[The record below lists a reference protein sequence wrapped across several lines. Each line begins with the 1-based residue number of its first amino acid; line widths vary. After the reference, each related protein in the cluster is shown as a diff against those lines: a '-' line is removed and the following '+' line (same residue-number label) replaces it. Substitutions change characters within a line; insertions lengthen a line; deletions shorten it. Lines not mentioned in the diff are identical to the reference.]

1 MKIPA
6 LTLSIAA
13 LCAATSAAQTSQ
25 PFPPSGPPVI
35 VTSGEGVVKRA
46 PDRAWVTI
54 AAEDRARTPQEA
66 QQANVDA
73 MNAVIGRIRQ
83 AGIAD
88 DAIQTAGYTLQPEF
102 DYQNG
107 RQSLRD
113 YVARNQV
120 RVRVD
125 ALAKTGDVIGAA
137 VASGATSISGVQFD
151 LKDRSAAE
159 REAVSL
165 AVRDARQRADAAA
178 SGAGVQIERILRIE
192 EQREV
197 GPMPR
202 PMLAV
207 ARAGV
212 APGQA
217 DASVPLEG
225 GEIELH
231 AHVTL
236 TVAIR

>member
-13 LCAATSAAQTSQ
+13 LCAAPSFAQAPQ
-25 PFPPSGPPVI
+25 PFQPSGPAVI

-73 MNAVIGRIRQ
+73 MNTVIGRIKQ
-83 AGIAD
+83 AGVAD
-88 DAIQTAGYTLQPEF
+88 DAIQTSGYTLQPEF

-125 ALAKTGDVIGAA
+125 SLAKTGDVIGAA
-137 VASGATSISGVQFD
+137 VASGATSVTGVQFD
-151 LKDRSAAE
+151 LKDRSTVE
-159 REAVSL
+159 REAVTL

-192 EQREV
+192 EQRDV
-197 GPMPR
+197 APMPR
-202 PMLAV
+202 PMMAV
-207 ARAGV
+207 ARASAG
-212 APGQA
+212 GQA

-225 GEIELH
+225 GEIEIH

>member
-13 LCAATSAAQTSQ
+13 LCAAPSAAQTPQ
-25 PFPPSGPPVI
+25 PFQPSGPPVI

-73 MNAVIGRIRQ
+73 MNAVIGRIKQ
-83 AGIAD
+83 AGIGD
-88 DAIQTAGYTLQPEF
+88 DAIQTTGYTLQPEF

-125 ALAKTGDVIGAA
+125 TLAKTGDVISAA
-137 VASGATSISGVQFD
+137 VASGATSVSGVQFD

-159 REAVSL
+159 REAVTL

-192 EQREV
+192 EQRDLA
-197 GPMPR
+197 PMPR
-202 PMLAV
+202 PMMAV
-207 ARAGV
+207 ARAG
-212 APGQA
+212 AGGQV
-217 DASVPLEG
+217 DASVPVEG

-236 TVAIR
+236 TAAIR

>member
-6 LTLSIAA
+6 LILSIAA
-13 LCAATSAAQTSQ
+13 LCAAPSAAQTSQ
-25 PFPPSGPPVI
+25 PFQPSGPAAI

-66 QQANVDA
+66 QQTNVDA
-73 MNAVIGRIRQ
+73 MNAVIGRIKQ
-83 AGIAD
+83 AGVGE

-125 ALAKTGDVIGAA
+125 TLAKTGDVIGAA
-137 VASGATSISGVQFD
+137 VASGATSVTGVQFD

-159 REAVSL
+159 REAVTL
-165 AVRDARQRADAAA
+165 AVRDARERADAAA

-192 EQREV
+192 EQRDV
-197 GPMPR
+197 SPMPR
-202 PMLAV
+202 PMMAV
-207 ARAGV
+207 ARGGAGL
-212 APGQA
+212 QA

-225 GEIELH
+225 GEIEIH

-236 TVAIR
+236 TAAIR

>member
-6 LTLSIAA
+6 LTFSIAA
-13 LCAATSAAQTSQ
+13 LCAAPSAAQTSQ
-25 PFPPSGPPVI
+25 PFQPSGPAVI
-35 VTSGEGVVKRA
+35 VTSGEGVVKRP

-73 MNAVIGRIRQ
+73 MNAVIGRIKQ
-83 AGIAD
+83 AGVAD
-88 DAIQTAGYTLQPEF
+88 DAVQTAGYTLQPEF

-125 ALAKTGDVIGAA
+125 TLAKTGDVIGAA
-137 VASGATSISGVQFD
+137 VASGATSVTGVQFD

-159 REAVSL
+159 REAVTL

-178 SGAGVQIERILRIE
+178 AGAGVQIDRILRIE
-192 EQREV
+192 EQRDMA
-197 GPMPR
+197 PMPR
-202 PMLAV
+202 PMMAV
-207 ARAGV
+207 ARAGG
-212 APGQA
+212 PQA
-217 DASVPLEG
+217 DASVPVEG
-225 GEIELH
+225 GEIEIH

-236 TVAIR
+236 TAAIR

>member
-13 LCAATSAAQTSQ
+13 LCAAPSYAQAPQ
-25 PFPPSGPPVI
+25 PFQPSGPAVI

-73 MNAVIGRIRQ
+73 MNAVIGRIKQ
-83 AGIAD
+83 AGVGD

-125 ALAKTGDVIGAA
+125 VLAKTGDVIGAA
-137 VASGATSISGVQFD
+137 VASGATSVTGVQFD
-151 LKDRSAAE
+151 LKDRSTVE
-159 REAVSL
+159 REAVTL

-178 SGAGVQIERILRIE
+178 AGAGVQIERILRIE
-192 EQREV
+192 EQRDV
-197 GPMPR
+197 APMPR
-202 PMLAV
+202 PMMAV
-207 ARAGV
+207 ARAG
-212 APGQA
+212 AGGQA
-217 DASVPLEG
+217 DASVPVEG
-225 GEIELH
+225 GEIEIH
-231 AHVTL
+231 AHVSL